1 MAGNYPFHG
10 KLHRSTH
17 HTNPTPGIL
26 ESGTDPMAG
35 PSSKFQGIFYTQDQG
50 TSENWYS
57 GYVTLQ
63 ANSGY
68 WVSVYTTVYGN
79 SSRWESVYTH
89 VRSFSSNWQSVYTHV
104 RSFSSNWQSTYLTV
118 NILSGRWSSVYT
130 TTNVNSSYWN
140 TAYTNLVSNSSN
152 YLSGASISY
161 DPITSPN
168 VFYTGRIQPLDL
180 NVSPT
185 TVQAALSA
193 LHERVNALYVMFT
206 GLTANQS
213 TIIVSITSNN

>member
-26 ESGTDPMAG
+26 ESGTDPVAG
-35 PSSKFQGIFYTQDQG
+35 PNSKFQGIFYTQDQG
-50 TSENWYS
+50 TSENWYGS
-57 GYVTLQ
+57 YLTLQ

-68 WVSVYTTVYGN
+68 WVSVYTTVY
-79 SSRWESVYTH
+79 SSSSDWESVYAT
-89 VRSFSSNWQSVYTHV
+89 VQAFSASWEESVFIDEIAAASGNW
-104 RSFSSNWQSTYLTV
+104 NSTYVTV
-118 NILSGRWSSVYT
+118 
-130 TTNVNSSYWN
+130 NVNSAYWKESYS
-140 TAYTNLVSNSSN
+140 NLVVNSAA
-152 YLSGASISY
+152 YLAAVSSVAY

-168 VFYTGRIQPLDL
+168 VFYTGRIKPLDL
-180 NVSPT
+180 NVSPA

-193 LHERVNALYVMFT
+193 LHERVNALYVLFQ

>member
-26 ESGTDPMAG
+26 ESGTDPIAG
-35 PSSKFQGIFYTQDQG
+35 PSSKFQGIIYTQDQG

-89 VRSFSSNWQSVYTHV
+89 VRSFSSNWQS
-104 RSFSSNWQSTYLTV
+104 TYLTV
-118 NILSGRWSSVYT
+118 NILSGSWSSVYT
-130 TTNVNSSYWN
+130 TTNINSSYWD
-140 TAYTNLVSNSSN
+140 TAYSNLVVNSAS
-152 YLSGASISY
+152 YLAAISSVAY

-168 VFYTGRIQPLDL
+168 VFYAGRIRPLDL
-180 NVSPT
+180 NVSPAS
-185 TVQAALSA
+185 VQAALSA

>member
-26 ESGTDPMAG
+26 ESGTDPIAG
-35 PSSKFQGIFYTQDQG
+35 PSSKFQGIIYTQDQG

-89 VRSFSSNWQSVYTHV
+89 VRSFSSNWQS
-104 RSFSSNWQSTYLTV
+104 TYLTV
-118 NILSGRWSSVYT
+118 NILSGSWSSVYT
-130 TTNVNSSYWN
+130 TTNVNSSYWSE
-140 TAYTNLVSNSSN
+140 AYNNLVGNSGN
-152 YLSGASISY
+152 YLSVLSSVGFGAIL
-161 DPITSPN
+161 SPN
-168 VFYTGRIQPLDL
+168 IYYQQRIQALDL
-180 NVSPT
+180 NYSS
-185 TVQAALSA
+185 VQAAVSA

>member
-26 ESGTDPMAG
+26 ESGTDPIAG
-35 PSSKFQGIFYTQDQG
+35 PSSKFQGIIYTQDQG

-89 VRSFSSNWQSVYTHV
+89 VRSFSSNWQS
-104 RSFSSNWQSTYLTV
+104 TYLTV
-118 NILSGRWSSVYT
+118 NILSGSWSSVYT
-130 TTNVNSSYWN
+130 TTNINSSYWD
-140 TAYTNLVSNSSN
+140 TAYSNLVVNSAS
-152 YLSGASISY
+152 YLAAISSIAY

-180 NVSPT
+180 NVSPAS
-185 TVQAALSA
+185 VQAALSA

-213 TIIVSITSNN
+213 TIMVSITSNN

>member
-26 ESGTDPMAG
+26 ESGTDPVAG

-50 TSENWYS
+50 NSQNWYDS
-57 GYVTLQ
+57 YVTLQ

-89 VRSFSSNWQSVYTHV
+89 VG
-104 RSFSSNWQSTYLTV
+104 SFSSNWQSTYLTV
-118 NILSGRWSSVYT
+118 NILSGSWSSVYT

-140 TAYTNLVSNSSN
+140 TAYSNLVVNSAS
-152 YLSGASISY
+152 YLAAISSVAY
-161 DPITSPN
+161 NPITSPN

-180 NVSPT
+180 NVSPA

>member
-26 ESGTDPMAG
+26 ESGTDPLAG
-35 PSSKFQGIFYTQDQG
+35 PNSKFQGIFYTQDQG

-57 GYVTLQ
+57 AYLTLQ

-89 VRSFSSNWQSVYTHV
+89 VL
-104 RSFSSNWQSTYLTV
+104 SFSSNWQSTYITV
-118 NILSGRWSSVYT
+118 NSLSGSWTSVYT
-130 TTNVNSSYWN
+130 TVKADSAYWSE
-140 TAYTNLVSNSSN
+140 AYANLVANSSN
-152 YLSGASISY
+152 YVSFLSSVGFGEIRSS
-161 DPITSPN
+161 N
-168 VFYTGRIQPLDL
+168 VYYQQRIQALDL
-180 NVSPT
+180 NYGS
-185 TVQAALSA
+185 VQAAVSA

>member
-79 SSRWESVYTH
+79 SSRWESVFTH
-89 VRSFSSNWQSVYTHV
+89 VQT
-104 RSFSSNWQSTYLTV
+104 FSSNWQSTYLTV
-118 NILSGRWSSVYT
+118 NILSGSWSSVYT
-130 TTNVNSSYWN
+130 TANVNSSYWSE
-140 TAYTNLVSNSSN
+140 AYNNLVQNSAN
-152 YLSGASISY
+152 YVSFLSSVGFGE
-161 DPITSPN
+161 ITSPN
-168 VFYTGRIQPLDL
+168 VYYQQRIEALDL
-180 NVSPT
+180 NYAS
-185 TVQAALSA
+185 VQAAVSA
-193 LHERVNALYVMFT
+193 LHERVNAMYVMFT
-206 GLTANQS
+206 GLTANKS
-213 TIIVSITSNN
+213 TILVSITSNN

>member
-26 ESGTDPMAG
+26 ESGTDPIAG
-35 PSSKFQGIFYTQDQG
+35 PSSKFQGIIYTQDQG

-89 VRSFSSNWQSVYTHV
+89 VRSFSSNWQS
-104 RSFSSNWQSTYLTV
+104 TYLTV
-118 NILSGRWSSVYT
+118 NILSGSWSSVYT
-130 TTNVNSSYWN
+130 TTNVNSSYWD
-140 TAYTNLVSNSSN
+140 TAYSNLVVNSAS
-152 YLSGASISY
+152 YLAAISSIAY

-168 VFYTGRIQPLDL
+168 VFYAGRIQPLDL
-180 NVSPT
+180 NVSPAS
-185 TVQAALSA
+185 VQAALSA

>member
-26 ESGTDPMAG
+26 ESGTDPVAG
-35 PSSKFQGIFYTQDQG
+35 PNSKFQGVFYTQDQG
-50 TSENWYS
+50 TSENWY
-57 GYVTLQ
+57 GAYLTLQ

-68 WVSVYTTVYGN
+68 WVSVYTTVQTN
-79 SSRWESVYTH
+79 SSDWESVYTH
-89 VRSFSSNWQSVYTHV
+89 VL
-104 RSFSSNWQSTYLTV
+104 SFSSNWQSTYITV
-118 NILSGRWSSVYT
+118 NTLSGSWTSVYT
-130 TTNVNSSYWN
+130 TVKADSAYWSE
-140 TAYTNLVSNSSN
+140 AYANLVANSAN
-152 YLSGASISY
+152 YTSFLSSVGFDAIL
-161 DPITSPN
+161 SPN
-168 VFYTGRIQPLDL
+168 VYYQNRIQALDL
-180 NVSPT
+180 NYA
-185 TVQAALSA
+185 TVQSAISA

>member
-17 HTNPTPGIL
+17 HTNPTPGLL
-26 ESGTDPMAG
+26 ESGTDPVAG

-50 TSENWYS
+50 NSQNWYDS
-57 GYVTLQ
+57 YVTLQ

-89 VRSFSSNWQSVYTHV
+89 VG
-104 RSFSSNWQSTYLTV
+104 SFSSNWQSTYLTV
-118 NILSGRWSSVYT
+118 NILSGSWSSVYT

-140 TAYTNLVSNSSN
+140 TAYSNLVVNSAS
-152 YLSGASISY
+152 YLAAISSVAY
-161 DPITSPN
+161 NPITSPN

-180 NVSPT
+180 NVSPA

>member
-26 ESGTDPMAG
+26 ESGTDPIAG
-35 PSSKFQGIFYTQDQG
+35 PSSKFQGIIYTQDQG

-89 VRSFSSNWQSVYTHV
+89 VRSFSSNWQS
-104 RSFSSNWQSTYLTV
+104 TYLTV
-118 NILSGRWSSVYT
+118 NILSGSWSSVYT
-130 TTNVNSSYWN
+130 TTNVNSSYWD
-140 TAYTNLVSNSSN
+140 TAYSNLVVNSAS
-152 YLSGASISY
+152 YLAAISSVAY

-180 NVSPT
+180 NVSPAS
-185 TVQAALSA
+185 VQAALSA